1 VRVRE
6 VKGAGQGISRMRA
19 HTPARDSDGMTST
32 SISQPRPLALHQQ
45 RPWRP
50 PAAQPAQPRPVAEH
64 RFAAPIVRELPPRRE
79 LRFAAT
85 TW

>member
-1 VRVRE
+1 VWASKD
-6 VKGAGQGISRMRA
+6 KGAEQGISRMRA
-19 HTPARDSDGMTST
+19 RPPARDSERMITT
-32 SISQPRPLALHQQ
+32 TSQPHSLALHPQ

-50 PAAQPAQPRPVAEH
+50 PAAQPAQPRRVAEH

-79 LRFAAT
+79 LRFAAA

>member
-1 VRVRE
+1 MP
-6 VKGAGQGISRMRA
+6 ATIISE
-19 HTPARDSDGMTST
+19 
-32 SISQPRPLALHQQ
+32 PRPLVRHPQ

-50 PAAQPAQPRPVAEH
+50 VESQPIQPRRLAEH

-79 LRFAAT
+79 LRAALA